1 MWSNGRRFNS
11 YSGYF
16 REIFGGRVQKVTID
30 AGFTCP
36 NRDGSKGSG
45 GCTFCL
51 NDAFSP
57 SYCQPTK
64 SVTQQIEEGIE
75 FHSRRYAKAQHYLA
89 YFQSYSNTYKP
100 LNELRVIYAE
110 ALSHPLVVGLV
121 IGTRPDCVDA
131 EKLDFFKE
139 LSASKYVIIEYGIE
153 SVYDETLLAV
163 NRGHTFDDARRAI
176 EMTAARGIHCG
187 AHFIIGFP
195 GETRG
200 MILESAER
208 INSLPINTVKFHQ
221 LQIFKGTAMAA
232 DFAANPSKYRFFE
245 LDEYIDLFIDL
256 LERLRP
262 DIVIERFAGEAPPR
276 YHAGHP
282 WGLVRNEQLMQ
293 KFEKRLLERDTY
305 QGRLFIR

>member
-16 REIFGGRVQKVTID
+16 LEMFGGRIQKVTID

-36 NRDGSKGSG
+36 NRDGSKGVG

-64 SVTQQIEEGIE
+64 SITKQIEEGIE
-75 FHSRRYAKAQHYLA
+75 FHARRYAKVEKYLA

-100 LNELRVIYAE
+100 LNELKLLFDE
-110 ALSHPLVVGLV
+110 AMQHPDIIGIVV
-121 IGTRPDCVDA
+121 GTRPDCIDE
-131 EKLDFFKE
+131 EKLDYFQE
-139 LSASKYVIIEYGIE
+139 LSRTKYVIIEYGVE
-153 SVYDETLLAV
+153 SVYDETLVRV
-163 NRGHTFDDARRAI
+163 NRGHTFAQAKRAI
-176 EMTAARGIHCG
+176 EMSAERGVHCG

-195 GETRG
+195 GESRE
-200 MILESAER
+200 MILKSADA
-208 INSLPINTVKFHQ
+208 INSLPINTAKFHQ

-232 DFAANPSKYRFFE
+232 DFAQNPDNYKFFE
-245 LDEYIDLFIDL
+245 LGEYIDLFIDL
-256 LERLRP
+256 LEKLRP
-262 DIVIERFAGEAPPR
+262 DIVIERFAGEAPIR

-282 WGLVRNEQLMQ
+282 WSLARNEQLMQ
-293 KFEKRLLERDTY
+293 QFEKRLAERDTY
-305 QGRLFIR
+305 QGRFYR

>member
-195 GETRG
+195 GETRE